1 MPRYVLHWLCCGNG
15 ATNEHPWHLFG
26 GTAGL
31 MNVVPDT
38 TPLALHWWKAVPNFG
53 DAISPVVL
61 AHVSGRQV
69 VHAGVS
75 KADIWAI
82 GSLLQVVKRSYSDA
96 QERRPVIWG
105 TGLLHPVHGIG
116 FIEHVDIALVRGP
129 ITAALLGLELSEF
142 GDPALL
148 INEVWPLTR
157 VPNGK
162 VGIVPHHTL
171 VNDVVLQAL
180 LDSDPRYQLIDPQ
193 GDAQTVC
200 ATIAQCDHIFASSLH
215 GLIVADAYGV
225 PNTWLAPVGQSR
237 LKYLDY
243 AASVGRVMAAPV
255 MIEDIPM
262 MTLPDPKADLT
273 YQAGIDACRTALYA
287 RFPKA
292 LRAKVA
298 A

>member
-1 MPRYVLHWLCCGNG
+1 MKSDSTSITIQWNTIEQATSYDVHFRICSTPPFTWDHAATITGCAVKKKGLQANTKYEFRVRSSSSTSASESSSSDSIHSIWSVPSLPIATLADFNPFKQLLGTTLINSKNKSVSIDLLTGKKLIMLYFSASWCPPCRQFTPMLAKFYNEMKSKGRSLEIIFVS
-15 ATNEHPWHLFG
+15 ADRDVTSFTEYMTNEHPWHLFG

-116 FIEHVDIALVRGP
+116 FI
-129 ITAALLGLELSEF
+129 
-142 GDPALL
+142 
-148 INEVWPLTR
+148 
-157 VPNGK
+157 
-162 VGIVPHHTL
+162 VGV
-171 VNDVVLQAL
+171 
-180 LDSDPRYQLIDPQ
+180 
-193 GDAQTVC
+193 
-200 ATIAQCDHIFASSLH
+200 
-215 GLIVADAYGV
+215 
-225 PNTWLAPVGQSR
+225 
-237 LKYLDY
+237 K
-243 AASVGRVMAAPV
+243 
-255 MIEDIPM
+255 
-262 MTLPDPKADLT
+262 
-273 YQAGIDACRTALYA
+273 
-287 RFPKA
+287 
-292 LRAKVA
+292 
-298 A
+298 